1 MRIWDIQPAL
11 LCTILG
17 MTMESDATR
26 KILKRF
32 RIEMKGDASSF
43 SMHQELLRQSLE
55 ENKLAEFLEK
65 KLDKR
70 FRPYERRIDAIGRD
84 RILETIEDGRGIEGV
99 PLTALIWYLLRSSGE
114 GSFDVELRL
123 FKAMH
128 MIGHRMMRLYD
139 VLSADLPDGSL
150 VEDELW
156 KLKSRVESLTEV
168 NERLERNLARLRR
181 KYDAIQHEFEALKA
195 EKIRIQ
201 RELERERGLSAN
213 LRNRLTEI
221 ERNNSLDQLERLRQ
235 ENSLLLDEVKRL
247 REELREVSDKERI
260 PEVRPVEVKK
270 KHTDDLPVNLE
281 GVKVALIGG
290 VEGLVPHYR
299 EVAESFGCKLC
310 YHGGH
315 CREKDEIERIVE
327 GVDVVFCP
335 VDINSHNASRYAK
348 KACKKRGKPCYFLK
362 SSGLSSLKRG
372 LETFAKATA

>member
-1 MRIWDIQPAL
+1 M
-11 LCTILG
+11 
-17 MTMESDATR
+17 
-26 KILKRF
+26 
-32 RIEMKGDASSF
+32 
-43 SMHQELLRQSLE
+43 
-55 ENKLAEFLEK
+55 
-65 KLDKR
+65 
-70 FRPYERRIDAIGRD
+70 
-84 RILETIEDGRGIEGV
+84 
-99 PLTALIWYLLRSSGE
+99 
-114 GSFDVELRL
+114 

-139 VLSADLPDGSL
+139 VVSADLPDGSL

-213 LRNRLTEI
+213 LRNRLIEI

-247 REELREVSDKERI
+247 REELREVSDKEKI
-260 PEVRPVEVKK
+260 VEVRPVEVKK
-270 KHTDDLPVNLE
+270 KHTDDRPVSLE

-290 VEGLVPHYR
+290 
-299 EVAESFGCKLC
+299 
-310 YHGGH
+310 
-315 CREKDEIERIVE
+315 VE